1 MNLVLFMKTCL
12 LSLWNSLQN
21 VFCLISN
28 VISATTYIYI
38 RQFTLMKLRSSI
50 NHSRLSN
57 YHLCKILLANT
68 NKHILYSKSLFLPFS
83 PQKYN
88 FFKKKNH
95 KVVKIIYSFPKRNLN
110 ANMISFAKANGSSE

>member
-88 FFKKKNH
+88 FFFKKKSQSGKN
-95 KVVKIIYSFPKRNLN
+95 NLF
-110 ANMISFAKANGSSE
+110 ISKKELKCKYDLFCKS